1 MEDLF
6 NPTVDTSKFATE
18 QNGNANEF
26 HPRYKK
32 NAQGVYE
39 AFVRFVPWPKN
50 PNNSIVGKT
59 TSFVQNVVTGK
70 KQEVDCVP
78 DQWSCPIASTF
89 FYLRK
94 DPNPILQERSKHFS
108 RKQRYASLVYII
120 KNPTEPQTEG
130 KILVW
135 RYGQKVFNKI
145 DAIQHPSGTGGGLL
159 AGAVEPHNPF
169 DMINGKAFYVK
180 VVQQETYDNFDGCQF
195 VDKSEGDERYAI
207 RIPITQNGQ
216 TQYYPITAQ
225 NISNDAFK
233 QQVIA
238 YLNSDAVPSLEPYEY
253 HEWDDA
259 TRQFVNDAITA
270 AKDPNSRMQQ
280 SVQNTPTAAGLFQQ
294 NAGAP
299 QTAQP
304 SAASMPGLGQPVAP
318 AAAQPG
324 IGAPQASP
332 VTPLNPVQSA
342 PQAAPVN
349 VAAPFGGLDL
359 GGAAPSAGP
368 GNFSDSNVNSV
379 AGLSDVLGGIAGGQQ
394 PAAPAA
400 QPTAAPAAAPAAE
413 PAPGT
418 PDVGGLALNDVLGT
432 IL

>member
-6 NPTVDTSKFATE
+6 SPTVDTSKFATE

-70 KQEVDCVP
+70 KQEIDCVP

-89 FYLRK
+89 FALKK

-180 VVQQETYDNFDGCQF
+180 VVQQETFDNFDGCQF

-299 QTAQP
+299 QAAQP
-304 SAASMPGLGQPVAP
+304 SAAGMPGLGQPVAP

-324 IGAPQASP
+324 LGALQASP

-342 PQAAPVN
+342 
-349 VAAPFGGLDL
+349 
-359 GGAAPSAGP
+359 
-368 GNFSDSNVNSV
+368 
-379 AGLSDVLGGIAGGQQ
+379 QQ
-394 PAAPAA
+394 PVAPAA
-400 QPTAAPAAAPAAE
+400 QPAAAPAAAPAAE